1 MSVTN
6 ERIKEIKEDVAM
18 TTRTATAVI
27 VKAVT
32 LNHDDVERT
41 VYYGPFLPH
50 VGSATTS
57 FAQTLERELEESGRY
72 KHWDTSIESVFIGS
86 EESDCE
92 VRATR

>member
-1 MSVTN
+1 
-6 ERIKEIKEDVAM
+6 M

-50 VGSATTS
+50 VGSATTT
-57 FAQTLERELEESGRY
+57 FLEELEDELKDSGRY
-72 KHWDTSIESVFIGS
+72 RSWDVSVEDVFIGTD
-86 EESDCE
+86 ESDCE